1 MFSVSRK
8 HLFCCALLL
17 FAVLSLPVQAQDQCT
32 RLVTQ
37 ALSAVDAACEGAIRN
52 EACYGNRLVAGEFRQ
67 TNADPRFEQAGDI
80 ASLIDLRRIRTSPLN
95 LDDAVWGIALLRV
108 QANLPD
114 SLPGQ
119 SLAVLLLGDTDLTD
133 RYDPPARIR
142 ATTGGSIN
150 VRGGPST
157 SVVVLTGLAAGAT
170 VDLNGRND
178 AGDWLRFTLPDRRYG
193 WVAASTVRVD
203 GDSLTLPVVRAA
215 ELSAPE
221 QTLPRPMQV
230 FYLQSGRGQAACAAA
245 PPDGLLVQTP
255 RGGVRVELQAN
266 EADIVI
272 GSTAFI
278 QAQAEDELILS
289 VIEGWALVT
298 VAGETSYV
306 PAGTRARVALNADG
320 AATVPP
326 GLMERYT
333 EDDLAALPVSLLD
346 REIEIAPPL
355 GDAVIARLLS
365 PIEPSAQV
373 FELEPVRV
381 EGLCFGEALPVSPLR
396 QTFARNADGSLQV
409 LPAAT
414 PSDGFR
420 VPAATERAT
429 NVYEWDE
436 GYQHPDGD
444 RGALRGYVLVDD
456 SQEIRIVTFISLERT
471 VNDEQQPCYVRVEY
485 APVDV
490 GDGADTP
497 GDTALQAQMY
507 TVSAGLNIAVHR
519 CPVSGDTALVTPL
532 PQGYAIDFSADSF
545 SGSFVFDALEDDAYY
560 DMRTEPRS
568 RLDVDEDGR
577 LNVLL
582 GVGPNQSCFA
592 TLIGPDAP

>member
-8 HLFCCALLL
+8 HLFCFVLVL
-17 FAVLSLPVQAQDQCT
+17 FAGLPLPAQAQDQCT
-32 RLVTQ
+32 RLVTE
-37 ALSAVDAACEGAIRN
+37 ALSAVDAACEGAVRN

-67 TNADPRFEQAGDI
+67 TDAALSFEQVGDI
-80 ASLIDLRRIRTSPLN
+80 ASLFDLRRIRTSPLN
-95 LDDAVWGIALLRV
+95 LDDAAWGIALLRL

-133 RYDPPARIR
+133 RYEPPPRIR
-142 ATTGGSIN
+142 ATTSGPTN
-150 VRGGPST
+150 VRGGPAT
-157 SVVVLTGLAAGAT
+157 SVVVLTSLAANAT

-193 WVAASTVRVD
+193 WVSASTVRVD
-203 GDSLTLPVVRAA
+203 GDPLMLPTVRAA
-215 ELSAPE
+215 DLTAPE
-221 QTLPRPMQV
+221 QTSPRPMQI
-230 FYLQSGRGQAACAAA
+230 FYLQSGRGQTVCADA

-255 RGGVRVELQAN
+255 RGGVRVELRAN

-272 GSTAFI
+272 GSTAFM
-278 QAQAEDELILS
+278 QAQPDDALILS

-306 PAGTRARVALNADG
+306 PAGTRTSIVLDTDG
-320 AATVPP
+320 VATVPP
-326 GLMERYT
+326 GVMERYT
-333 EDDLAALPVSLLD
+333 EADLSALPVALLD
-346 REIEIAPPL
+346 RQIEIAPPL
-355 GDAVIARLLS
+355 GDAVITRLLS
-365 PIEPSAQV
+365 PILPSTQV

-381 EGLCFGEALPVSPLR
+381 EGLCFGEALPVTRLR
-396 QTFARNADGSLQV
+396 QTFVRNPDGSLQV

-414 PSDGFR
+414 PADGFR
-420 VPAATERAT
+420 VPDAIERAT

-436 GYQHPDGD
+436 SYQHPDGD
-444 RGALRGYVLVDD
+444 VGALRGYVFVDD

-471 VNDEQQPCYVRVEY
+471 VNDEQQPCFVRVEY
-485 APVDV
+485 APVDA
-490 GDGADTP
+490 GDGAGTDV
-497 GDTALQAQMY
+497 TALQAQMY

-519 CPVSGDTALVTPL
+519 CPVSGDAALVTPL

-545 SGSFVFDALEDDAYY
+545 SGSFVFDTLEDNAFY

-592 TLIGPDAP
+592 TLIGPDAR